1 MATAS
6 KHESIED
13 RPSGEHAGEELE
25 QQTER
30 LRAVV
35 GQVSRR
41 LRGTQAGAGLTPS
54 QISVLFTVVRA
65 GEIRLSAVAER
76 EGMNPTMVSR
86 VAATLGDAG
95 LIERDTDSLDRRTA
109 FLRPTAAG
117 RRLRERIHRERAQA
131 LARHVRDLSPAE
143 LKALWRALPVLE
155 HLAESLGGRAL

>member
-1 MATAS
+1 MSTAS
-6 KHESIED
+6 AAKPVMQRH
-13 RPSGEHAGEELE
+13 SGERPGEELE

-41 LRGTQAGAGLTPS
+41 LRGTTAGAGLTPS

-65 GEIRLSAVAER
+65 GEIRVSAVAQK

-86 VAATLGDAG
+86 TAATLGDAG
-95 LIERDTDSLDRRTA
+95 LIARDTDSLDRRTA
-109 FLRPTAAG
+109 IVRPTAAG

-131 LARHVRDLSPAE
+131 LARHVRELS
-143 LKALWRALPVLE
+143 RA
-155 HLAESLGGRAL
+155 S